1 MALPSTLH
9 HFDLHLSHVDRGID
23 QALVLKA
30 ARHPSESIER
40 LWLRVL
46 ALGWQWQEGITFG
59 PGLSDPEAPDVLAN
73 HLDGTP
79 ALIVRVG
86 KPDPERLAKDLARGG
101 GARIAALFE
110 SPRRLEAFLVEAR
123 ERKLDRLAK
132 AELAAIDPPLLAAL
146 SQRDSRRVRAS
157 VTLVADHLYLEVDG
171 EALDG
176 ALHRS
181 AL

>member
-9 HFDLHLSHVDRGID
+9 HFDLHLSLVDRGVD

-30 ARHPSESIER
+30 ARHPSESLER

-46 ALGWQWQEGITFG
+46 ALAWQWQEGIAFG
-59 PGLSDPEAPDVLAN
+59 PGLSVPDAADVVAN

-79 ALIVRVG
+79 ALIMRVG
-86 KPDPERLAKDLARGG
+86 KPDPERLAKDVARGG
-101 GARIAALFE
+101 GARVAALFE
-110 SPRRLEAFLVEAR
+110 SPRRLDSFIAEAR
-123 ERKLDRLAK
+123 ERKLDRLSRAD
-132 AELAAIDPPLLAAL
+132 LAAIDPPLLAAL

-171 EALDG
+171 TALDG
-176 ALHRS
+176 ALHR
-181 AL
+181 ATF